1 MTLDFAEIKRTVSI
15 EAAAAALGIKL
26 TGKGPQFRTACPAC
40 QIGGDRALAINTEK
54 NSFYCFPSSKG
65 GDCIGLAAH
74 IKGIAQKDAAQFLV
88 GSSSPPTV
96 QKEARTG
103 GMQPLDYLEPSHP
116 AVEAIGFDLE
126 SAEAIGLGFAGTGTL
141 KGYVALP
148 VRLPDGSLAGYVGIT
163 EAKLPKQWHLASA
176 NVVKF
181 PKTA

>member
-1 MTLDFAEIKRTVSI
+1 MLDFAEIKRTVAI
-15 EAAAAALGIKL
+15 EEAARSLGIVL
-26 TGKGPQFRTACPAC
+26 SGKGPQFRTACPTC
-40 QIGGDRALAINTEK
+40 GIGGDRALAINTNK
-54 NSFYCFPSSKG
+54 GSFYCFPSTKG
-65 GDCIGLAAH
+65 GDCIGLVAH
-74 IKGIAQKDAAQFLV
+74 IKGTGQKEAAQFLV

-96 QKEARTG
+96 QKEEKAG

-126 SAEAIGLGFAGTGTL
+126 AAEAIGLGFAPTGTL
-141 KGYVALP
+141 KGLVAVP
-148 VRLPDGSLAGYVGIT
+148 IRLPDGSLAGYLGIQ